1 MKGINKLLFILIMLL
16 MFVAPV
22 VAQDDSPEAHKALL
36 AAFFEAEA
44 ARDYDRMDEFF
55 VDDFARHSAATTAV
69 MPEVQV
75 TSRTAYVQFLRET
88 VAMFP
93 DYYNT
98 PQMLIAEGDYVAFY
112 TLFSGTYA
120 ENGNPVEAPL
130 AGYVRFEAGKMA
142 EMWIEWDNVTW
153 NAQMMAS
160 PVETAES
167 PISSIAD
174 VVGVWRIHGRGW
186 AWFMETTPEG
196 QVYVGPRG
204 CAPDNCVEHATF
216 DVANGQIHWWSRAAR
231 YNVFV
236 TRQGDAL
243 VGLRFELVGSDNY
256 SERREALDGQ
266 IVFAVEP

>member
-1 MKGINKLLFILIMLL
+1 MKGINKLLLIFVALL
-16 MFVAPV
+16 LFVAPV
-22 VAQDDSPEAHKALL
+22 VAQDDSPEANKAILV
-36 AAFFEAEA
+36 AFAEAEA

-55 VDDFARHSAATTAV
+55 VEDFVRHSAATTAI
-69 MPEVQV
+69 MPEGQV
-75 TSRTAYVQFLRET
+75 SSLEEYVQFLRDT
-88 VAMFP
+88 AAMFP

-112 TLFSGTYA
+112 LNFSGTFA
-120 ENGNPVEAPL
+120 ENGNHIEIPIV
-130 AGYVRFEAGKMA
+130 GYARFEAGKIA

-153 NAQMMAS
+153 NAQMMAA
-160 PVETAES
+160 PVETSET
-167 PISSIAD
+167 PIVGIED

-186 AWFMETTPEG
+186 AWFMETTPDG

-231 YNVFV
+231 YDVFV
-236 TRQGDAL
+236 TRQGDAPAS
-243 VGLRFELVGSDNY
+243 LRFELVGSDNY

-266 IVFAVEP
+266 MVFPVEP